1 MNASHTV
8 ARRALVTILMSATL
22 GWILFTAG
30 LILDV
35 YTRSGKTF
43 DELYGDDA
51 VGMILPSKYLTLL
64 AITVFAIGALIAKR
78 QLVKQGGTQLGYL
91 GAVYT
96 FANVALVVALAMT
109 AIGGVSV
116 FMSGFFDGSQ
126 AAVSIRLLD
135 VYVPIICYTIV
146 LVSVL
151 LAGFVF
157 VKHSAQNGGQPPV
170 QVAAPAASTE
180 TVQRATAL
188 SFAVPIIAVAI
199 ALIIGLIV
207 YDITKHSPEVWI
219 WVIIQTLIAA
229 GIIIGTFLARNAM
242 RGSGTVD
249 QHTGLIASPSGVSV
263 GAQTLNFIL
272 SVIFTV
278 AVSIMALTYAASAAN
293 ALQVNTYLSLNV
305 WDTDSG
311 MLEQLPAGNPVK
323 NLTLQA
329 DGNDLERTSPAT
341 VMVTPGGEVLL
352 EDEVDRHGYL
362 YMETEFVPDVDPGEY
377 ALVFEAVD
385 SQSVTQTLELPFTVL
400 ESGNVQFADGS
411 YIASDMETP
420 QMRPMSLQWFFENLL
435 PAFLLW
441 LITMALIF
449 LTLNL
454 RNAASTRSV
463 AGATP

>member
-1 MNASHTV
+1 MNARYAV
-8 ARRALVTILMSATL
+8 ARRSLITVLVSATL
-22 GWILFTAG
+22 GWILFTTG

-51 VGMILPSKYLTLL
+51 VGMIFPSKYLTLL
-64 AITVFAIGALIAKR
+64 AIAVFAIGALIAKR
-78 QLVKQGGTQLGYL
+78 QLVKHHPIQFGFPHS
-91 GAVYT
+91 VYMFT
-96 FANVALVVALAMT
+96 NVALVVALAMS
-109 AIGGVSV
+109 AVGGVSV

-135 VYVPIICYTIV
+135 VYVPIICYTIL

-157 VKHSAQNGGQPPV
+157 VKHQAE
-170 QVAAPAASTE
+170 PAALTQTE
-180 TVQRATAL
+180 TLPGAASSEDVQKSTAL

-219 WVIIQTLIAA
+219 WVIIQALIAA
-229 GIIIGTFLARNAM
+229 GIIIGTLLARKAM

-249 QHTGLIASPSGVSV
+249 QHTGLVAAPSGVSV

-305 WDTDSG
+305 WNSDMGTLEKLTD
-311 MLEQLPAGNPVK
+311 GNPVE
-323 NLTLQA
+323 NLILQA
-329 DGNDLERTSPAT
+329 DGNDLERTSTAT
-341 VMVTPGGEVLL
+341 VTLQPRGEVLL
-352 EDEVDRHGYL
+352 EHEVDRHGYL
-362 YMETEFVPDVDPGEY
+362 YTETEFAPDVVPGDY
-377 ALVFEAVD
+377 TLVFEAVD
-385 SQSVTQTLELPFTVL
+385 SQSATQTLELPFTML
-400 ESGNVQFADGS
+400 ESGNVQFPDGGYVS
-411 YIASDMETP
+411 SDMETP
-420 QMRPMSLQWFFENLL
+420 EMRPMSLQWFLEDLL
-435 PAFLLW
+435 PAFILW
-441 LITMALIF
+441 LITMALIY

-454 RNAASTRSV
+454 RNARNAQTV
-463 AGATP
+463 TAPTP